1 MSGEKAEMTP
11 SKRSNDGAKV
21 QLRLLWQQQRA
32 V

>member
-11 SKRSNDGAKV
+11 SKRSNDGARD
-21 QLRLLWQQQRA
+21 QLRPFWQHPRA